1 MVRINHIFS
10 YFKWN
15 LVNYFI
21 GEPEPTLNIE
31 FVLPEPKEED
41 PELLDSD
48 DEEAPSDIPESL
60 RSLPDYLP
68 PLPPKHTYL
77 RTPVCVDYHIV
88 YYVIRLAHMFIAV
101 TGTTAEKTSFTIIG
115 KEVGKRGAGTGFI
128 EELVTCYGS
137 RCRRQW
143 WGVIRWSGKLG
154 SHKIPS
160 EEMEAQLW
168 LSCSCFIVIA
178 SFFYSSRLCCS
189 CFPFSVTCKKFCS
202 PIASV

>member
-10 YFKWN
+10 YFKRN

-77 RTPVCVDYHIV
+77 RTPVCVDYHTV

-115 KEVGKRGAGTGFI
+115 
-128 EELVTCYGS
+128 
-137 RCRRQW
+137 
-143 WGVIRWSGKLG
+143 
-154 SHKIPS
+154 
-160 EEMEAQLW
+160 
-168 LSCSCFIVIA
+168 
-178 SFFYSSRLCCS
+178 
-189 CFPFSVTCKKFCS
+189 
-202 PIASV
+202 